1 MENRNEIILYQA
13 DHFAERIEVIIE
25 NETVWLTLNQISQLF
40 NRDKSVISRHLK
52 NIYKEGEL
60 IRKATVAKNATV
72 QIESGRKVTREIEY
86 YNLDAILSVGYRV
99 NSKQG
104 TLFRIWATHVLRDYL
119 LKGYALNQRMNR
131 IENNFEDLSQEVKK
145 ISLHIKSNEL
155 PKQGILFNGQMYD
168 AYSFTAGLIRSA
180 KKSIILI
187 DNYIDDTVLTLL
199 SKREKNVSASIFTK
213 AISKQLRLD
222 LQKHNT
228 QYPKINIHQFTDAHD
243 RFLILDENHVYHFGA
258 SLKDLGKKWFAFS
271 KMEGMTEMVLGNLK
285 KL

>member
-1 MENRNEIILYQA
+1 MEHRNEIILYQA

-168 AYSFTAGLIRSA
+168 AYSFTADLIRSA

-213 AISKQLRLD
+213 AISKQLKLD
-222 LQKHNT
+222 LQKHNS

-271 KMEGMTEMVLGNLK
+271 KMEGMTEMVLGNLRK
-285 KL
+285 

>member
-25 NETVWLTLNQISQLF
+25 NETVWLTQAQMATLFGQSKQNISLHINNCF
-40 NRDKSVISRHLK
+40 R
-52 NIYKEGEL
+52 EGEL
-60 IRKATVAKNATV
+60 TKEATVKESLTV
-72 QIESGRKVTREIEY
+72 QYEGKRQVKRRLEY
-86 YNLDAILSVGYRV
+86 YNLDVIISVGYRV
-99 NSKQG
+99 KSKQG

-168 AYSFTAGLIRSA
+168 AYSFTADLIRNA

-187 DNYIDDTVLTLL
+187 DNYVDDTVLTLL

-213 AISKQLRLD
+213 AISKQLKLD
-222 LQKHNT
+222 LQKHNS

-243 RFLILDENHVYHFGA
+243 RFLILDEKHVYHFGA

-271 KMEGMTEMVLGNLK
+271 KMEGMTEMVLGNLRK
-285 KL
+285 